1 MEHRRLQMQPEH
13 TPVTVLE
20 EDSDSDETKEELK
33 TEDEGENSDNENDV
47 DKEDISSGD
56 ERRTTRSRTTT
67 SQLPP
72 KNGQTS
78 TASEDEDEELVMRIS
93 RDSTRRTSISS
104 YLGWVQYNTTHD
116 MMRDGSSLF
125 KRLESAHTSPGLVVV
140 PRMLRLTEV
149 GGSLHRVPLFER
161 DVG

>member
-20 EDSDSDETKEELK
+20 EDSDSDEIKEELK

-56 ERRTTRSRTTT
+56 ERRTTRSRTTA

-78 TASEDEDEELVMRIS
+78 TASEDEDEEPEGEASPEDIIEIV
-93 RDSTRRTSISS
+93 DSDEEELAEAHRRLKAGGPI
-104 YLGWVQYNTTHD
+104 D
-116 MMRDGSSLF
+116 
-125 KRLESAHTSPGLVVV
+125 
-140 PRMLRLTEV
+140 LTD
-149 GGSLHRVPLFER
+149 L
-161 DVG
+161 